1 VSLILEALRKLDRE
15 KESPHRG
22 VLVLGTV
29 TAPDRSPRRVALGA
43 VALAGVLALVA
54 AVVLVARLAVP
65 PPPPD
70 AVESAAPVLDPSKAE
85 ARSGDVSPQSAARPA
100 SQPAPMHPPASLR
113 EPTESTGGVEP
124 AESAH
129 RAPAKPTETRSPSPA
144 PAPQGIAEPV
154 AETDPQA
161 LVLEAIADRDG
172 ERVAVLSGRLVREGD
187 VFGATRVLRI
197 GSSEVEIETSG
208 VRRVLRF

>member
-1 VSLILEALRKLDRE
+1 
-15 KESPHRG
+15 
-22 VLVLGTV
+22 
-29 TAPDRSPRRVALGA
+29 
-43 VALAGVLALVA
+43 
-54 AVVLVARLAVP
+54 
-65 PPPPD
+65 
-70 AVESAAPVLDPSKAE
+70 
-85 ARSGDVSPQSAARPA
+85 
-100 SQPAPMHPPASLR
+100 MHPPASLR

-161 LVLEAIADRDG
+161 LVLEAIADRNG

-197 GSSEVEIETSG
+197 GNSEVEIETSG